1 MFFFFRLEENDKT
14 ATEGERAET
23 KSKGKGKECTSYCH
37 PKNPNI
43 NFSILPNMDSKTSN
57 AFDRYLESIEIER
70 FDAFLIFTAEDF
82 TKKHVK
88 IAKKIKPSNKPFFFI
103 RTILMH
109 PEDFNKEA
117 MLKELRASLDEHSKE
132 LDCREYDTH
141 LISNLHPYKWDFLKL
156 TKAIADAF
164 PSLQKVSFSKIPK
177 IEELIAWEKFQNFL
191 KGTAVNYGNYIYYI
205 IL

>member
-1 MFFFFRLEENDKT
+1 
-14 ATEGERAET
+14 
-23 KSKGKGKECTSYCH
+23 
-37 PKNPNI
+37 
-43 NFSILPNMDSKTSN
+43 MDSKTST

-82 TKKHVK
+82 TKKHVR

-103 RTILMH
+103 RTKLYNDNH

-117 MLKELRASLDEHSKE
+117 MLKMLRASLDEHSKE
-132 LDCREYDTH
+132 LNCREYETH

-164 PSLQKVSFSKIPK
+164 PSPQKVSFSKIPK

-191 KGTAVNYGNYIYYI
+191 KGTAVNYGNYVYYV
-205 IL
+205 LYNNSYK